1 MISVTFSFNPSQ
13 ALDTILNTQFTIPL
27 LLLRIRQFNT
37 KFQVKTKK
45 KVVPKSS
52 PTNIKRDPQKGVPIC
67 LHMIQLFYNS

>member
-1 MISVTFSFNPSQ
+1 MISVTFSFNSSQ

-52 PTNIKRDPQKGVPIC
+52 PTNIKRDPPKRSPYMSTHDSAF
-67 LHMIQLFYNS
+67 L

>member
-1 MISVTFSFNPSQ
+1 MTSVIFSFNPSQ
-13 ALDTILNTQFTIPL
+13 ALDTILNIQFTLPL

-52 PTNIKRDPQKGVPIC
+52 PTNIKRDPQKRSPYMSTHDSAF
-67 LHMIQLFYNS
+67 L